1 MLDIKFIREN
11 KRLVEKGASDKS
23 VPIDLD
29 KLLAVDSQRRRL
41 QAELEKLRSQR
52 KKIAEEKEITKG
64 KKIKEEIRA
73 VENKL
78 EKINAEFYE
87 LMLEVPIPPA
97 SDVPKGKTDEDNVE
111 VKFWGEKLKFDFIP
125 KDYITIMESLDL
137 LDLKRGAKIGGFR
150 QYVIKNQAVL
160 LEQALLRWSLDYLIK
175 KDFSPFRPTIMVRDF
190 ALVGTGMF
198 PRGKDDIYMVDDNLY
213 LAGTTE
219 VPLMAYHADE
229 VFDEKELPKKYVG
242 ISEAFRREVGSYGK
256 DIKGIFRIHEFW
268 QTEQVVICKNNEAES
283 IRWHDE
289 LLRNSEGLVQ
299 ALGLPYRI
307 VNCCT
312 GELADGQVKRYDIEI
327 WVPSQG
333 RYRETHSDSYLA
345 DFQTRRLNIRY
356 RTKDGE
362 TKFAHS
368 LNNTGVAVPRILIPL
383 VENYQ
388 QKDGSVVIPEVLRE
402 YTGFSEIRPKNR
414 S

>member
-11 KRLVEKGASDKS
+11 KKFIEKGASDKS

>member
-345 DFQTRRLNIRY
+345 DF
-356 RTKDGE
+356 
-362 TKFAHS
+362 
-368 LNNTGVAVPRILIPL
+368 
-383 VENYQ
+383 
-388 QKDGSVVIPEVLRE
+388 
-402 YTGFSEIRPKNR
+402 
-414 S
+414 